1 MDNFLETYEN
11 FIKVREAT
19 RQGYAIAKY
28 GDSIN
33 LEQPN
38 SKTRRGRVGKQIA
51 NTLTCSCN
59 QGVVVMEVDMNKL
72 IQIGS
77 LNGRHEQSNR
87 IYSEEGLSPTIMAGS
102 RKSCTGGYIA
112 PKIATNIYKLNQLGF
127 INSNKQGN
135 RVYDE
140 ECSPTLR
147 AIGGGLS
154 KSSGLHLINNDF
166 KIRGEMHMWK
176 NKLEKFD
183 FKMDELRLFDAF
195 AGKGALHKSLKKLGI
210 LVKVIGLS
218 EIEPDA
224 IIAYAGVHI
233 KGFKDLEFEFPSDEK
248 MRELLM
254 NRNIGWDFI
263 KQKSS
268 IPRMKKDKLK
278 LLYKATILTNNLG
291 DISKLDY
298 DNMFDFD
305 LFNLSFPCT
314 DLSRA
319 GKQKGLKNEDGTHTR
334 SGLIKFGLDIVKAK
348 KPKYIMIENVKALIQ
363 KKFLNDFYGII
374 NEIESIGYKCFYP
387 TKEDKKGNISPT
399 CLNAKDFGIPQNR
412 ERIFVICVR
421 NDVDIK
427 FEFPKGF
434 DKGIRLKDILEGN
447 IDDKYYLSEEIQ
459 NRFKL
464 NGKVD
469 KNHNELNVV
478 GSSAPE
484 CRTIG
489 QRDMTYGVNGIM
501 STLTA
506 TDYKQPKQIIDNKN
520 TNKVERIGGVFD
532 KKDRIHQAG
541 SVYNKE
547 CLSPTITTCEGG
559 YRQPIVPDKYYIKK
573 ALNMEMKENYIQ
585 YDNSGKG
592 YASQAARLYYV
603 DKNMGSLPHCNT
615 GDKTQIIEKEKNELD
630 KEKIDGMNYVG
641 DNHDFRIRKLTPL
654 ECWRLM
660 GFDDEDFYN
669 TKELGLSDS
678 SLYKLAG
685 NSIVVNC
692 LYYIFKE
699 VFKKYI
705 IK

>member
-1 MDNFLETYEN
+1 MEEMINIEHFIETYSDY
-11 FIKVREAT
+11 IKVREAT
-19 RQGYAIAKY
+19 KQGYAIARE

-102 RKSCTGGYIA
+102 RKSCTGGYVA

-140 ECSPTLR
+140 ECLPTLR

-154 KSSGLHLINNDF
+154 KLSGLHLINNNF

-176 NKLEKFD
+176 NELEKFD

-210 LVKVIGLS
+210 PTKVIGLS
-218 EIEPDA
+218 EVEPDA
-224 IIAYAGVHI
+224 IIAYAGVHV
-233 KGFKDLEFEFPSDEK
+233 KGFKDLIFDFPSDEE
-248 MRELLM
+248 MRKLLM
-254 NRNIGWDFI
+254 SRNIGWDFI

-268 IPRMKKDKLK
+268 IPRMKKDKIK

-314 DLSRA
+314 DLSGA

-334 SGLIKFGLDIVKAK
+334 SGLIKFGLDVIKAK

-363 KKFLNDFYGII
+363 KKFINDFYSII
-374 NEIESIGYKCFYP
+374 NEIESYGYKCFYP

-399 CLNAKDFGIPQNR
+399 CLNAKDYGIPQNR

-421 NDVDIK
+421 NDINLE

-434 DKGIRLKDILEGN
+434 DRGIRLKDILEN
-447 IDDKYYLSEEIQ
+447 NVEDKYYLGDEIQ
-459 NRFKL
+459 
-464 NGKVD
+464 
-469 KNHNELNVV
+469 
-478 GSSAPE
+478 
-484 CRTIG
+484 
-489 QRDMTYGVNGIM
+489 
-501 STLTA
+501 
-506 TDYKQPKQIIDNKN
+506 
-520 TNKVERIGGVFD
+520 
-532 KKDRIHQAG
+532 KKF
-541 SVYNKE
+541 
-547 CLSPTITTCEGG
+547 
-559 YRQPIVPDKYYIKK
+559 
-573 ALNMEMKENYIQ
+573 KENYKDIKRKIEIKNKMICVGQ
-585 YDNSGKG
+585 SSDYET
-592 YASQAARLYYV
+592 SQAARLYYL
-603 DKNMGSLPHCNT
+603 DKNMGSLPHCNS
-615 GDKTQIIEKEKNELD
+615 GDKTQIIEKEKTELC
-630 KEKIDGMNYVG
+630 EGEINGMNYLG
-641 DNHDFRIRKLTPL
+641 DTTDFKIRKLTPL

-660 GFDDEDFYN
+660 GFDDGDFYH

-699 VFKKYI
+699 VFKEYI
-705 IK
+705 INKEENNTYIKTV